1 MILLKSTNNRKIWN
15 SFAKLNNLSFL
26 QSWQWGEIYQQETGQ
41 AAYYFKLL
49 DNSRRLGQ
57 ILFLEKKLSFGKKYL
72 YSPRCRLDSSLLE
85 KIQPEFKKNHSLL
98 FARLEADKESTG
110 INQAVTTVKNLQP
123 QQELVLDLSLDLN
136 QLLAQMKPK
145 TRYNLKLASKKGVK
159 VRELKNQTDFK
170 IFYNLLTAASKR
182 QEFGLHRE
190 KHYQIIWQ
198 TGQKDQLVRL
208 FIAEHKQK
216 AIACT
221 MISLFGRE
229 AYYLHGGS
237 DYHWRALMAP
247 FLLHWEIIKLV
258 KVLGYKY
265 YNFGGIDETRWPGLT
280 RFKRGFGGREI
291 NYPQAVDLVI
301 NKKWYKIY
309 KYIGQI

>member
-110 INQAVTTVKNLQP
+110 INQAVTTV
-123 QQELVLDLSLDLN
+123 
-136 QLLAQMKPK
+136 
-145 TRYNLKLASKKGVK
+145 
-159 VRELKNQTDFK
+159 
-170 IFYNLLTAASKR
+170 
-182 QEFGLHRE
+182 
-190 KHYQIIWQ
+190 
-198 TGQKDQLVRL
+198 
-208 FIAEHKQK
+208 
-216 AIACT
+216 
-221 MISLFGRE
+221 
-229 AYYLHGGS
+229 
-237 DYHWRALMAP
+237 
-247 FLLHWEIIKLV
+247 
-258 KVLGYKY
+258 
-265 YNFGGIDETRWPGLT
+265 
-280 RFKRGFGGREI
+280 
-291 NYPQAVDLVI
+291 
-301 NKKWYKIY
+301 
-309 KYIGQI
+309 